1 MGKVPVLLTAAL
13 LSGCATIVEGTD
25 QTINVQLSPDT
36 ATCQISQKGSL
47 IATVGNGGDQVLIPK
62 SRKDLLF
69 SCSADGY
76 QKQNLTIES
85 SASGWGVLGCFLI
98 DLCITDYSTGAL
110 NKYPKSL
117 SIALQ
122 RIGQNVVP
130 GQEQAA
136 PAAVAAPPTLS
147 EKMPPAAV
155 AAPPTLSEKMPPAA
169 PMIESPTQV
178 NYGVHFAS
186 YEKANLAQRGWS
198 EIWRKHW
205 QKLSG
210 VIPYIEYRSSEGGQL
225 QYKLYGTGLT
235 KEKAKSLCQSLQEHN
250 EYCAVVNF

>member
-1 MGKVPVLLTAAL
+1 M
-13 LSGCATIVEGTD
+13 
-25 QTINVQLSPDT
+25 
-36 ATCQISQKGSL
+36 
-47 IATVGNGGDQVLIPK
+47 
-62 SRKDLLF
+62 

-117 SIALQ
+117 KIALQ
-122 RIGQNVVP
+122 RIGQNVEP

-147 EKMPPAAV
+147 EKMPPAA
-155 AAPPTLSEKMPPAA
+155 
-169 PMIESPTQV
+169 PMIEFPVQAT
-178 NYGVHFAS
+178 YGVHFAS
-186 YEKANLAQRGWS
+186 YEKADLAQRGWS
-198 EIWRKHW
+198 EIWEKHW

-210 VIPYIEYRSSEGGQL
+210 VKPYVEYRSLEGAQP

-235 KEKAKSLCQSLQEHN
+235 KEKAEGLCQSLQENN

>member
-1 MGKVPVLLTAAL
+1 MGKVLVLLTAAL

-25 QTINVQLSPDT
+25 QKINVQLSPDT

-47 IATVGNGGDQVLIPK
+47 IATVSNGGDQVSIPK

-117 SIALQ
+117 KIALQ
-122 RIGQNVVP
+122 RIGQNVEP
-130 GQEQAA
+130 GQKQAA
-136 PAAVAAPPTLS
+136 PAS
-147 EKMPPAAV
+147 V

-169 PMIESPTQV
+169 PMIESPTQA

-198 EIWRKHW
+198 EIWGKHW

-210 VIPYIEYRSSEGGQL
+210 VKPYIEHHSIEGGQL
-225 QYKLYGTGLT
+225 QYNLYGTGLT
-235 KEKAKSLCQSLQEHN
+235 KEKAESLCQSLQEHN

>member
-1 MGKVPVLLTAAL
+1 MGKVLVLLTAAL

-25 QTINVQLSPDT
+25 QNINVQLSPDT
-36 ATCQISQKGSL
+36 ATCQISQKSSI
-47 IATVGNGGDQVLIPK
+47 IATVGNGGGQVSVPK

-85 SASGWGVLGCFLI
+85 SASGWGIVGCFLI

-117 SIALQ
+117 NIALQ
-122 RIGQNVVP
+122 RIRQNVVP

-136 PAAVAAPPTLS
+136 PAA
-147 EKMPPAAV
+147 
-155 AAPPTLSEKMPPAA
+155 
-169 PMIESPTQV
+169 PMIEFPTQA

-186 YEKANLAQRGWS
+186 YEKADLAQRGWS
-198 EIWRKHW
+198 EIWGKHW

-210 VIPYIEYRSSEGGQL
+210 VKPYIEYRSLEGGQL

-235 KEKAKSLCQSLQEHN
+235 KEKAEGLCQSLQENN

>member
-1 MGKVPVLLTAAL
+1 MGKVLVLLTAAL
-13 LSGCATIVEGTD
+13 LIGCATIVEGTD

-36 ATCQISQKGSL
+36 ATCQISQKGSI
-47 IATVGNGGDQVLIPK
+47 IATVGNGIDQVSIPK

-85 SASGWGVLGCFLI
+85 SATGWGVLGCFL

-117 SIALQ
+117 NIALQ
-122 RIGQNVVP
+122 RIGQNVEP

-136 PAAVAAPPTLS
+136 PAAVAAPLTLS

-169 PMIESPTQV
+169 PMIESPTQA

-186 YEKANLAQRGWS
+186 YEKPNLAQRGWS
-198 EIWRKHW
+198 KIWRKHG

-210 VIPYIEYRSSEGGQL
+210 VTPYIEYRSLEGGQP

-250 EYCAVVNF
+250 EYCAVVKF

>member
-1 MGKVPVLLTAAL
+1 MGKVLVLLTAAL

-36 ATCQISQKGSL
+36 ATCQISQKGSI
-47 IATVGNGGDQVLIPK
+47 IATVGNGGDQVSIPK

-117 SIALQ
+117 NIALQ
-122 RIGQNVVP
+122 RIGRNVEP

-147 EKMPPAAV
+147 EKM
-155 AAPPTLSEKMPPAA
+155 SPAA
-169 PMIESPTQV
+169 PMIEFPTQA

-186 YEKANLAQRGWS
+186 YEKADLAQRGWS

-210 VIPYIEYRSSEGGQL
+210 VKPYIEYRSLEGGQL

-235 KEKAKSLCQSLQEHN
+235 KEKAEGLCQSLQEHN